1 MSINTF
7 SFSAST
13 ADKDKI
19 TRDSSSRIFTIFN
32 YAPQLNAWKR
42 STGLPPW
49 LDLPPKETVHQGLP
63 VPRQLPAFASIAAA
77 VERTPETHLCVNNI
91 DSMQDAH
98 AHKKKYCHCA
108 RLVAQFSPY
117 VVVWQG
123 HMLGFV
129 CRQNTWKNVGS
140 TR

>member
-32 YAPQLNAWKR
+32 YAPQLNAW
-42 STGLPPW
+42 
-49 LDLPPKETVHQGLP
+49 
-63 VPRQLPAFASIAAA
+63 
-77 VERTPETHLCVNNI
+77 RTPLGNI
-91 DSMQDAH
+91 SIHEFVFAAKRVSDQLAILVMQNAH